1 MKKNP
6 FLHNNDNPEG
16 SDLERFYVK
25 HALRRENAELPD
37 EAAEWERIK
46 GMINLDRNDDVPDEI
61 ARVIPW
67 WSNVRVWAVAA
78 SVLLLL
84 GVGGLYFALTGDT
97 KGSEIRLYIAD
108 NANGSEIVMT
118 TPGGVETVIDNHN
131 NVKIN
136 RTAKVADEAAVPG
149 KIILT
154 TPGGKELSVTLP
166 DSTRIWLWPNSTV
179 EFPERFTGDTREIT
193 ITGEAYLDVYHI
205 DDKPF
210 IVNTP
215 YFSTRVYGTEFGI
228 KAKSSK
234 EASVTLVDGKLAV
247 VTEQNPDEVM
257 LHPDQEASLGSDGRV
272 SLRDVDTYSLQQWRD
287 GMFYFENESLFNILL
302 TIGRWHNVS
311 VVVSADVDLDEPYHF
326 VTDRDQPIELVID
339 AFAAVSDIKIDF
351 DGSQITV
358 EGR

>member
-6 FLHNNDNPEG
+6 FIDNNENPEG
-16 SDLERFYVK
+16 SNLERFYVK
-25 HALRRENAELPD
+25 HALRREQTELPD
-37 EAAEWERIK
+37 ENAEWERIK
-46 GMINLDRNDDVPDEI
+46 GMIDLDRGDEPAEE
-61 ARVIPW
+61 ARVIHW
-67 WSNVRVWAVAA
+67 WSNVKVWAVAA

-84 GVGGLYFALTGDT
+84 GVGGLYMALTDGSRE
-97 KGSEIRLYIAD
+97 SEIRLYIAD

-136 RTAKVADEAAVPG
+136 RTEPTKADAVPG

-166 DSTRIWLWPNSTV
+166 DSTRIWLWPNSSV

-193 ITGEAYLDVYHI
+193 LSGEAYLDVYHI

-210 IVNTP
+210 IVKTP

-228 KAKSSK
+228 KAKSGR
-234 EASVTLVDGKLAV
+234 EASVTLVDGRLAV
-247 VTEQNPDEVM
+247 VTEQNPEEVM
-257 LHPDQEASLGSDGRV
+257 LHPDQEASLDGDGHV
-272 SLRDVDTYSLQQWRD
+272 SLREVDTYSLKQWRD

-311 VVVSADVDLDEPYHF
+311 VVVSTDVKLDEPYHF
-326 VTDRDQPIELVID
+326 VTDRNQPIDLVID
-339 AFAAVSDIKIDF
+339 DFARVSDVKIDF

-358 EGR
+358 TQE

>member
-1 MKKNP
+1 MKNNP

-25 HALRRENAELPD
+25 HALRREQAAEPD
-37 EAAEWERIK
+37 ENSEWERIK
-46 GMINLDRNDDVPDEI
+46 GMINLDRSDDVADET
-61 ARVIPW
+61 ATVIPW
-67 WSNVRVWAVAA
+67 WRNVRTWAVAA
-78 SVLLLL
+78 SVVLLL
-84 GVGGLYFALTGDT
+84 GAGGLYYALTGNN
-97 KGSEIRLYIAD
+97 KESEIRLYIAD

-118 TPGGVETVIDNHN
+118 TPGGVETVIDNNH

-136 RTAKVADEAAVPG
+136 RTSKPQADAVPG
-149 KIILT
+149 KIILS

-193 ITGEAYLDVYHI
+193 ISGEAYLDVYHNEK
-205 DDKPF
+205 KPF
-210 IVNTP
+210 VVNTP

-247 VTEQNPDEVM
+247 VTEQNPEEVM
-257 LHPDQEASLGSDGRV
+257 LRPDQEATLGSDGSV
-272 SLRDVDTYSLQQWRD
+272 SLREVDTYSLQQWRD

-326 VTDRDQPIELVID
+326 VTDRDQPIDLVID
-339 AFAAVSDIKIDF
+339 AFAEVSDIKIDF

-358 EGR
+358 AGR

>member
-25 HALRRENAELPD
+25 HALRRGNVELPD
-37 EAAEWERIK
+37 ENAEWERIK
-46 GMINLDRNDDVPDEI
+46 GMINLDRNDNVPDET
-61 ARVIPW
+61 APLTHW
-67 WSNVRVWAVAA
+67 WSNVRTWVVAA

-84 GVGGLYFALTGDT
+84 GVGGLYYLLSNETAGP
-97 KGSEIRLYIAD
+97 EIRLYIAD
-108 NANGSEIVMT
+108 NSNGSEIVMT
-118 TPGGVETVIDNHN
+118 SPCGVETVIDNKN

-136 RTAKVADEAAVPG
+136 RKNPIQPDAVPG
-149 KIILT
+149 KIVLS

-179 EFPERFTGDTREIT
+179 EFPERFTGDIREIT
-193 ITGEAYLDVYHI
+193 ISGEAYVDVYHKE
-205 DDKPF
+205 DKPF

-228 KAKSSK
+228 RAKSSK
-234 EASVTLVDGKLAV
+234 EASVTLVEGKLAV
-247 VTEQNPDEVM
+247 MTEQNPEEVI
-257 LHPDQEASLGSDGRV
+257 LHPDQAAMLGSDGNM
-272 SLRDVDTYSLQQWRD
+272 SLHEVDTYSLKQWRD

-339 AFAAVSDIKIDF
+339 AFASVSNINIDF
-351 DGSQITV
+351 DGTQITV